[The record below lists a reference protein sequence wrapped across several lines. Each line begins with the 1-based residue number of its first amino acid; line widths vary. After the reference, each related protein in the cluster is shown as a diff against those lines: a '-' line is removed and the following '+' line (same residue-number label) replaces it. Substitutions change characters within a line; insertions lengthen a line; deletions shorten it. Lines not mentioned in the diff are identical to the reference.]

1 MILLDCGNSH
11 LKAQWHKAGQLQ
23 ASYSCC
29 YNRDWAQCL
38 GRWLQDLPAKHC
50 YFASVLDAT
59 REARLEQCL
68 KQKFGTAVTR
78 FVSMPQALGVTN
90 AYREPERLGVD
101 RWMALI
107 AASKLVIAINERTTN
122 MKGRQVATVG
132 KIQAFPG
139 APNVIPGKVELSLE
153 VRDLDA
159 GKIQQ
164 VYEVVQQEAKAIEKA
179 TGVNITFEPSNVN
192 MHPAPT
198 HMALRSLIEQSAND
212 LGLSYQHMPSGAG
225 HDAQDMA
232 PITPT
237 GMIFVPSR
245 GGISHSPKEY
255 TSPQDMANGANVLV
269 RTLLKLDETHFG
281 SD

>member
-107 AASKLVIAINERTTN
+107 AASKLVSGDVFVIDAGSAITLDLLR
-122 MKGRQVATVG
+122 ADG
-132 KIQAFPG
+132 KHLGGAILPG
-139 APNVIPGKVELSLE
+139 INTS
-153 VRDLDA
+153 LDA
-159 GKIQQ
+159 FKRIFSHIDFNDPVIAETNEPGCSTEEAIHINYAHSSIDLLPGL
-164 VYEVVQQEAKAIEKA
+164 VNRWTSYFDNDATILLAGGDAVRVQSELQ
-179 TGVNITFEPSNVN
+179 S
-192 MHPAPT
+192 PARIVPDLVFLG
-198 HMALRSLIEQSAND
+198 MARL
-212 LGLSYQHMPSGAG
+212 AG
-225 HDAQDMA
+225 Q
-232 PITPT
+232 
-237 GMIFVPSR
+237 
-245 GGISHSPKEY
+245 
-255 TSPQDMANGANVLV
+255 
-269 RTLLKLDETHFG
+269 
-281 SD
+281 